1 MTQSLQVSWLFLVCA
16 GLILASGCRQSEPP
30 IRINGS
36 ALVVENQTRE
46 EWREVIV
53 TVNGYY
59 RGTAGTLAPGAR
71 LDANLGNF
79 VTGLG
84 QRFDPARERVRSVEV
99 KAKDPSGKPV
109 TLELRRDR

>member
-1 MTQSLQVSWLFLVCA
+1 MARLFQASWLFLICA
-16 GLILASGCRQSEPP
+16 GLTLASACRQSDPP
-30 IRINGS
+30 IRVNGT

-46 EWREVIV
+46 PWRDVVV

-79 VTGLG
+79 VTGFG
-84 QRFDPARERVRSVEV
+84 QRFDPKRERVRVVEV
-99 KAKDPSGKPV
+99 KATDPSGKPV
-109 TLELRRDR
+109 TLELRNDR

>member
-1 MTQSLQVSWLFLVCA
+1 MARLVHGSCLTLIAASLVISAC
-16 GLILASGCRQSEPP
+16 GGSEPP
-30 IRINGS
+30 IRVNGT
-36 ALVVENQTRE
+36 ALVIENQTRQ
-46 EWREVIV
+46 EWRDVVV

-84 QRFDPARERVRSVEV
+84 QRFDPRRERVRVVEV
-99 KAKDPSGKPV
+99 KAKDTSGKPV
-109 TLELRRDR
+109 TLELRNDR

>member
-1 MTQSLQVSWLFLVCA
+1 MTQSLQVSLLFLMCA
-16 GLILASGCRQSEPP
+16 ALTLAAACRQSEPP
-30 IRINGS
+30 IRINGT

-46 EWREVIV
+46 QWRDVVV

-79 VTGLG
+79 VTGFG
-84 QRFDPARERVRSVEV
+84 QRFDPKRERVRVVQV
-99 KAKDPSGKPV
+99 KATDASGNPV
-109 TLELRRDR
+109 TLEIRNDR